1 MGSAGTTQLILLLVA
16 VAIVAGLC
24 GFVASGLRRRT
35 RRAPVYFSIGFG
47 CGLLAGA
54 ILRRRHRGWH
64 ALGAVVRQLVDHP
77 LAFAVSRVRLLPT
90 SRRPRI

>member
-54 ILRRRHRGWH
+54 I
-64 ALGAVVRQLVDHP
+64 
-77 LAFAVSRVRLLPT
+77 
-90 SRRPRI
+90 